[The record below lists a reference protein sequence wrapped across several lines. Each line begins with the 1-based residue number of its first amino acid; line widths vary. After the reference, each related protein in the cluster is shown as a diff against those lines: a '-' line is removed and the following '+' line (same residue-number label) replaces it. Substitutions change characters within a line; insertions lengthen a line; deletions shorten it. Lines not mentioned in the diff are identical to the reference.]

1 MHSGYIV
8 ASGLRRSNGVQGL
21 RFIVQSEKDATF
33 VEQRVEAFLQHVQVP
48 CDWVVCKEWRGNE
61 SFLINNFSYK
71 RCCTS
76 KA

>member
-33 VEQRVEAFLQHVQVP
+33 VEQRVEAFLQHIQVHLSL
-48 CDWVVCKEWRGNE
+48 VIGLFARNSVGM
-61 SFLINNFSYK
+61 SLS
-71 RCCTS
+71 
-76 KA
+76 